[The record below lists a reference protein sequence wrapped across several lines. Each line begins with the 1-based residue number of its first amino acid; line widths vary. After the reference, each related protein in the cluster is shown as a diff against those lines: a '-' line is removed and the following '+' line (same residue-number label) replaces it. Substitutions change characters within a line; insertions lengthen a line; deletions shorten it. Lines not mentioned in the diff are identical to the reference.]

1 MTTNT
6 ELTGPLRV
14 AVHHPDARP
23 NRTFE
28 PGRTCVVRGCE
39 TRLSIYNRSDACS
52 LHEQIRPFIHR
63 GRRGATAQDLG
74 SRHDRRIA

>member
-1 MTTNT
+1 VASDS
-6 ELTGPLRV
+6 ELTGPLRS
-14 AVHHPDARP
+14 ATRDPDARP

-63 GRRGATAQDLG
+63 GRRGATADDLG

>member
-1 MTTNT
+1 MASHT
-6 ELTGPLRV
+6 ELTGPLR
-14 AVHHPDARP
+14 AAAPDRDARP
-23 NRTFE
+23 NRTFQ
-28 PGRTCVVRGCE
+28 PGRTCVARGCE